1 VDRGGGKAV
10 RTVTLQPNSSG
21 SVRIL
26 DVAGEGY
33 RRAFELF
40 LAGTDEKAVTHEYLK
55 ALVEQLPRRRLFLDV
70 GAGDGVTTRH
80 VGQYFECTIAIEPS
94 APMRQAL
101 RRSCPDAVV
110 FNEPIDKVQLD
121 AHADLALCSHVLYYV
136 PDSAWLETAR
146 RVLNWVAP
154 GGALLL
160 MLQNPEND
168 CMKMVRHF
176 TGVRFDL
183 SDLARRLEQNGNG
196 LVQSVAMAT
205 LPIRYRSTNL
215 ADAIDVAEFM
225 INVPALRSRSLPS
238 RQELESYVVRNF
250 SAEGTICITHTHD
263 ILTVRRSSMS

>member
-1 VDRGGGKAV
+1 
-10 RTVTLQPNSSG
+10 
-21 SVRIL
+21 
-26 DVAGEGY
+26 VAGEGY

-40 LAGTDEKAVTHEYLK
+40 LAGTDEKAMTHEYLK

-70 GAGDGVTTRH
+70 GAGDAVTTRH

-176 TGVRFDL
+176 TGVRFDFP
-183 SDLARRLEQNGNG
+183 DLARRLEQNGNG

-238 RQELESYVVRNF
+238 RQELESYVVRHF